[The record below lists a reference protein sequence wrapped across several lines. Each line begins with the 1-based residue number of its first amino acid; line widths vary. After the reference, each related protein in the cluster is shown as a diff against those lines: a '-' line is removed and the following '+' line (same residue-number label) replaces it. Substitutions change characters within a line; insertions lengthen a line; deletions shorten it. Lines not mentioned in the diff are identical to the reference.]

1 MIALVKLTT
10 YLSIFIQLVTG
21 FFGIAGL
28 TYKLPPPH
36 NILTGALTIEMIVQA
51 IEFIFYIG
59 LIAYF
64 NLRNMATIRYYDWFI
79 TTPTMLFTT
88 ALVYYYLY
96 TVEQNKEKDI
106 SLRQFVKEHQN
117 SLAIIL
123 LANFMMLVFGYLGET
138 QVINSYT
145 AFVFGFVFLAIA
157 FYTLYQDF
165 AKYLKE
171 QRYLFIILTVVWS
184 MYGVVFLFP
193 VAYKN
198 IVFNFLDII
207 AKNFFGLFLFV
218 KIRQIHKTLA
228 R

>member
-96 TVEQNKEKDI
+96 TVEQNKEKEI
-106 SLRQFVKEHQN
+106 SLRQFVKDHQK

-123 LANFMMLVFGYLGET
+123 LANFMMLLFGYLGET
-138 QVINSYT
+138 QVINSYA

-165 AKYLKE
+165 AKHLKK
-171 QRYLFIILTVVWS
+171 QRYLFMILTTVWS
-184 MYGVVFLFP
+184 FYGLVFLFP

-198 IVFNFLDII
+198 IAFNFLDII
-207 AKNFFGLFLFV
+207 AKNFFGLFLYA
-218 KIRQIHKTLA
+218 KIRQIHKAL
-228 R
+228 

>member
-21 FFGIAGL
+21 FFGLLGL

-51 IEFIFYIG
+51 IEFLFYIG

-64 NLRNMATIRYYDWFI
+64 NLRSMATIRYYDWFI

-96 TVEQNKEKDI
+96 KVEQNKEKEI
-106 SLRQFVKEHQN
+106 SLRQFVKDHQK

-123 LANFMMLVFGYLGET
+123 LANFMMLLFGYLGET

-145 AFVFGFVFLAIA
+145 AFVFGFIFLAIA

-165 AKYLKE
+165 AKHLKE
-171 QRYLFIILTVVWS
+171 QRYLFIILTAVWS

-193 VAYKN
+193 AAYKN

-207 AKNFFGLFLFV
+207 AKNFFGIFLYV
-218 KIRQIHKTLA
+218 KIRQIHKILA
-228 R
+228 L

>member
-1 MIALVKLTT
+1 MIELVKLTT

-21 FFGIAGL
+21 FFGLLGL

-36 NILTGALTIEMIVQA
+36 NILTGALTIEIIVQA
-51 IEFIFYIG
+51 IEFLFYIG
-59 LIAYF
+59 LIVYF
-64 NLRNMATIRYYDWFI
+64 NLRSMATIRYYDWFI

-96 TVEQNKEKDI
+96 KVEQNKEKEI
-106 SLRQFVKEHQN
+106 SLRQFVKDHQK

-123 LANFMMLVFGYLGET
+123 LANFMMLLFGYLGET

-145 AFVFGFVFLAIA
+145 AFAFGFVFLAIA

-165 AKYLKE
+165 AKHLKE
-171 QRYLFIILTVVWS
+171 QRYLFIILTAVWS

-193 VAYKN
+193 AAYKN
-198 IVFNFLDII
+198 IVFNFLDIV
-207 AKNFFGLFLFV
+207 AKNFFGIFLYV
-218 KIRQIHKTLA
+218 KVRQIHKTLGL
-228 R
+228 

>member
-1 MIALVKLTT
+1 MIAIVKLTT
-10 YLSIFIQLVTG
+10 YLSILIQFVTSIFG
-21 FFGIAGL
+21 FAGL

-36 NILTGALTIEMIVQA
+36 NILTGALTIEMIVQI
-51 IEFIFYIG
+51 IEFMFYIG
-59 LIAYF
+59 LVAYF
-64 NLRNMATIRYYDWFI
+64 NLGNMATIRYYDWFI

-96 TVEQNKEKDI
+96 TVEQNTQKEI
-106 SLRQFVKEHQN
+106 SLRQFVKDHQR
-117 SLAIIL
+117 SLSIIL
-123 LANFMMLVFGYLGET
+123 IANFMMLLFGYLGET

-145 AFVFGFVFLAIA
+145 AFLFGFIFLAIS

-171 QRYLFIILTVVWS
+171 QRYLFIILSVVWS
-184 MYGVVFLFP
+184 FYGIVFLFP

-207 AKNFFGLFLFV
+207 AKNFFGLFLYA
-218 KIRQIHKTLA
+218 KIRQIHKAL
-228 R
+228 

>member
-1 MIALVKLTT
+1 MIELVKLTT

-21 FFGIAGL
+21 FFGLLGL

-36 NILTGALTIEMIVQA
+36 NILTGALTIEIIVQA
-51 IEFIFYIG
+51 IEFLFYIG
-59 LIAYF
+59 LIVYF
-64 NLRNMATIRYYDWFI
+64 NLRSMATIRYYDWFI

-96 TVEQNKEKDI
+96 KVEQNKEKEI
-106 SLRQFVKEHQN
+106 SLRQFVKDHQK

-123 LANFMMLVFGYLGET
+123 LANFMMLLFGYLGET
-138 QVINSYT
+138 KVINSYT
-145 AFVFGFVFLAIA
+145 AFVFGFIFLAIA

-165 AKYLKE
+165 AKHLKE
-171 QRYLFIILTVVWS
+171 QRYLFIILTAVWS

-193 VAYKN
+193 AAYKN

-207 AKNFFGLFLFV
+207 AKNFFGIFLYV

-228 R
+228 L